1 MKIFRNLLLILATI
15 FIFEL
20 SFTNEAKAA
29 CSTSGGVLSEADIKS
44 GCEYTPD
51 SYEIVIYKMYLCTSS
66 PTLSTVDLTESN
78 I

>member
-29 CSTSGGVLSEADIKS
+29 ACSTSSGVLSEAEIKS

-51 SYEIVIYKMYLCTSS
+51 LYEIVIYKCICVQVLQHFQ
-66 PTLSTVDLTESN
+66 LSLQQ
-78 I
+78 

>member
-29 CSTSGGVLSEADIKS
+29 ACSTSRGVLSEAEIKS

-51 SYEIVIYKMYLCTSS
+51 
-66 PTLSTVDLTESN
+66 
-78 I
+78 

>member
-20 SFTNEAKAA
+20 HLLMMQKQRMR
-29 CSTSGGVLSEADIKS
+29 TSGGVLSDADIKS

-51 SYEIVIYKMYLCTSS
+51 EYEIVIYKMYLCTSS
-66 PTLSTVDLTESN
+66 PTIPTTHQQ
-78 I
+78 

>member
-20 SFTNEAKAA
+20 SFTNDAKDGKTGA
-29 CSTSGGVLSEADIKS
+29 EADIKS
-44 GCEYTPD
+44 VKHSRCMKLLFIKCICVQVYQ
-51 SYEIVIYKMYLCTSS
+51 
-66 PTLSTVDLTESN
+66 LSLL